1 MVNLYKNLYQ
11 LFYYIKDN
19 IDTKYLIL
27 SAVVLFVFIFMN
39 LSTILWWGLL
49 VILVYFLYLSR
60 KENVLN
66 TDKKLEKLCDEHP
79 ELEICKLF
87 NESQKNHKKIV
98 ETIQNRLAIK

>member
-1 MVNLYKNLYQ
+1 MYQ

-27 SAVVLFVFIFMN
+27 SVAVLFVFIFMN

-49 VILVYFLYLSR
+49 LVLAYFLYLSR